1 MKFQNW
7 MSKWGTT
14 VILVLVLL
22 SYFKSC
28 SVDSEV
34 ERIKKE
40 QRILTNEIDTLSSQI
55 VNEEEM
61 IFLIKTVPAWKT
73 LRIEEISDKERI
85 SINALEE
92 KEDDVSDDFYAPD
105 DKSNNT
111 LTRKSGKASSRYR
124 NKQKP
129 RSGRRSNEVGTRAR
143 LKKRKLS
150 LSRES

>member
-1 MKFQNW
+1 MLVNVPRRTPGQLKFITELQKEKNIRENQNKNLKNKN
-7 MSKWGTT
+7 MNKFDQFFAKHGIKI
-14 VILVLVLL
+14 VLVLVLL

-28 SVDSEV
+28 GIDSEV

-40 QRILTNEIDTLSSQI
+40 QRILTNEVDTLSSQI

-92 KEDDVSDDFYAPD
+92 KED
-105 DKSNNT
+105 
-111 LTRKSGKASSRYR
+111 
-124 NKQKP
+124 
-129 RSGRRSNEVGTRAR
+129 
-143 LKKRKLS
+143 
-150 LSRES
+150 

>member
-1 MKFQNW
+1 MKFNNW

-40 QRILTNEIDTLSSQI
+40 QRILSNEIDTLSSQI
-55 VNEEEM
+55 INEEEM

-92 KEDDVSDDFYAPD
+92 KED
-105 DKSNNT
+105 
-111 LTRKSGKASSRYR
+111 
-124 NKQKP
+124 
-129 RSGRRSNEVGTRAR
+129 
-143 LKKRKLS
+143 
-150 LSRES
+150 

>member
-1 MKFQNW
+1 MNKFDQFFT
-7 MSKWGTT
+7 KHGIKI
-14 VILVLVLL
+14 VIVLL
-22 SYFKSC
+22 LLTYFKSC

-40 QRILTNEIDTLSSQI
+40 QRTLTEEIDTLSSQI

-92 KEDDVSDDFYAPD
+92 K
-105 DKSNNT
+105 DKFND
-111 LTRKSGKASSRYR
+111 
-124 NKQKP
+124 
-129 RSGRRSNEVGTRAR
+129 
-143 LKKRKLS
+143 
-150 LSRES
+150 